1 MELIL
6 YIIFIFAFGIFLYKI
21 GKGKEEELT
30 DQYMNG
36 IHVELLN
43 SDEEQQPSSQL
54 PINPVTSGSPTGK
67 VKVVIGGDSD
77 APVQELRYFC
87 LKDKGYHVSVWPKD
101 QGYQGIDYLE
111 FNIAGLNHRDNSNYL
126 GEFTGYLEAEPTN
139 EYDPNAIKVLAH
151 DSHHVGYVPQ
161 DQTKHVRE
169 FLTLPCPCYCYIGKN
184 NGRYFS
190 DCYIIRK

>member
-1 MELIL
+1 MTILI
-6 YIIFIFAFGIFLYKI
+6 IIAIVA
-21 GKGKEEELT
+21 
-30 DQYMNG
+30 
-36 IHVELLN
+36 
-43 SDEEQQPSSQL
+43 S
-54 PINPVTSGSPTGK
+54 
-67 VKVVIGGDSD
+67 VVIYVVYLTHGNYEEPTKQAKQPEVPKHFDLLDENGD
-77 APVQELRYFC
+77 PLPPTPRQEPEVKSLHYFC
-87 LKDKGYHVSVWPKD
+87 LKDKGYHVTVWPKS
-101 QGYQGIDYLE
+101 QRLGDYLE
-111 FNIAGLNHRDNSNYL
+111 FTIAGLNYCDNSKYL

-139 EYDPNAIKVLAH
+139 DYDPNAIKVLAH